1 MAVFWRKVI
10 VLPWCLL
17 LGILL
22 NPRAVASEA
31 DALAISANIQAKHLP
46 FGTVLD
52 PIYASASSDQI
63 TGYTRCGDSAI
74 WTGHYLAAEAF
85 RYGVTGSPDALANA
99 KGAVAGL
106 KLLADVTGINLLARC
121 LAPKDSPFAAGIAS
135 EEKAN
140 GIYTNSS
147 AGYIWVGNT
156 SRDQFVGAFFGLAV
170 AYDQITDAPTRAA
183 IADLVTRFVGFL
195 SGHGWNIA
203 MPDGSVSTTFL
214 LRPDE
219 LLMLMQVA
227 EHVNPSALSAAD
239 ELMRPAL
246 VGAMGIPITVD
257 TLSNSSYFKFNLD
270 YITLYNLIRLE
281 SGDALSVYRQA
292 YSVLRNYT
300 AAHQNAFF
308 DAIDLGLNGAD
319 QQRDRETTAL
329 LDEWLLRRRR
339 DQYVDNT
346 SLVKV
351 CGSEACAPILVPMRS
366 PTDFLWQRDPF
377 QLYGGGQ
384 GQIESAG
391 IDYILPYWMSR
402 YYRLT
407 TPFVVQSA
415 AAASS
420 AVAPDSLASLYG
432 SNVAPETAQA
442 ASLPLPTELGGV
454 SLTITDASGRSLAA
468 PLGYVSPGQINFSVP
483 SGLAPGQATFTLSNG
498 GVPSAAAGVVWPV
511 VPRLFTANGSGL
523 AAASAVEINSLA
535 PKIQTPVDV
544 TRCDSSGC
552 VPVNIALDAGSTV
565 YLSLYGSGIRNRSAL
580 SDVSVTVNG
589 IGVPLLFAGPQTQFP
604 GLDQVNIELPSSLK
618 GAGLSNIVLT
628 IAGQNSNPVAVS
640 IE

>member
-106 KLLADVTGINLLARC
+106 KLLADVTGTNLLARC
-121 LAPKDSPFAAGIAS
+121 LAPKNSPFAAGIAS

-239 ELMRPAL
+239 KLMRPAL

-308 DAIDLGLNGAD
+308 DTIDLGLNGVD

-402 YYRLT
+402 YYGLT

-432 SNVAPETAQA
+432 SNVASETAQA

-454 SLTITDASGRSLAA
+454 SLTITDASGRSVAA

-483 SGLAPGQATFTLSNG
+483 SGLAPGQATFTLSNA
-498 GVPSAAAGVVWPV
+498 GVPSAAAGVLWPV

-523 AAASAVEINSLA
+523 AAASAVEINSLT